1 MPLNSKKSVLK
12 KGAISFHTQEVNFK
26 LDEKGKPIEV
36 IISEQK
42 ESNFLIEDLML
53 LANRRVAERIGRKR
67 GAVEPKTFVY
77 RIHDQPSPEKLNQ
90 FIQFVAKL
98 GYKMRISTERNL
110 AKSLMNYL
118 KIKGKGEENLVETLA
133 VRTMAKAEYST
144 KNIGHYGL
152 AFAYY
157 THLLHLSVVI
167 PT

>member
-1 MPLNSKKSVLK
+1 
-12 KGAISFHTQEVNFK
+12 
-26 LDEKGKPIEV
+26 
-36 IISEQK
+36 
-42 ESNFLIEDLML
+42 ML

-110 AKSLMNYL
+110 AKSFNELFEKLKGRERKTLWKHLLYAPWLKPNIQL
-118 KIKGKGEENLVETLA
+118 KISVITDWLLRITP
-133 VRTMAKAEYST
+133 
-144 KNIGHYGL
+144 I
-152 AFAYY
+152 
-157 THLLHLSVVI
+157 LLHLSVVI